1 MNATR
6 CDLHLHSSA
15 SVGNDEWY
23 SRYFGCP
30 ESYADPVR
38 QYELCKAR
46 GMSLVTLTDHDTLA
60 GGLQLI
66 DRPDFFLSEE
76 VTVTF
81 PENGCVMHVLAWN
94 ITQAQHDE
102 IQARRDDIYRLSEY
116 LSRVEIAHGLAH
128 PLLSPNWKLDADVVE
143 KVLLLFPTF
152 EGVNGLTDRRIEP
165 DLATLLNRLTPD
177 VIAALSARHGIAPV
191 GKTPHK
197 KALTAGSDDHTHRRS
212 GTIFTEVAA
221 ARLAPPEFIARV
233 MAGDGQPRG
242 RQAHLDTMAMSVKH
256 TTYHHLKERGAA
268 DVCYR
273 NPFVDV
279 MDVIAGREPRVAGAG
294 ETEGNGG
301 GGMSGAFVSSLRAGA
316 ERAELTMG
324 PAYDILD
331 IPERWSEEDDARVID
346 GVARLADQVLESAVE
361 DLLAGA
367 QEFDLYRVFGAFRDL
382 AGALVPGAP
391 IFFAADHFG
400 KQEQAVRK
408 VWEEWRAFPV
418 PPRPERLAV
427 FTDSLAQVD
436 GVSTWC
442 KRFVGRASAEGREVF
457 VPYCGERPTHV
468 GNATGFHAIPALT
481 SFTLPIYRGIEF
493 HVPSPLDT
501 LRWMWRE
508 GVTHVEL
515 ATPGPMGLVG
525 LAVARVLRLPVTASY
540 HTEVP
545 ALIGP
550 LGGNAMMEKAV
561 RRYLSWFYGRVDR
574 VFAFSGGSRD
584 TLVAMGVPAEKLS
597 VMPVAVDPEDF
608 SPSHRSPAVFEV
620 LDLDVGDRPVVLSV
634 GRLSE
639 EKNIPTIV
647 EAVERLQHRSPAP
660 VLLVVGDGPERATLE
675 ARFAGKSFVRF
686 TGLQSG
692 DTLKKLYASARAF
705 AFASRVDTLG
715 LVNMEAMASGLPVLV
730 PADAC
735 IAEFVTDGQSARLYP
750 FGASGLAEA
759 IAQVL
764 DDASCAAR
772 LAEGGRRAMIDRWK
786 QASFSQIWKS
796 LTQQV

>member
-15 SVGNDEWY
+15 SLGNDEWY

-76 VTVTF
+76 VTTTF

-94 ITQAQHDE
+94 VTQGQHDE
-102 IQARRDDIYRLSEY
+102 IQARREDIYRLSEY
-116 LSRVEIAHGLAH
+116 LSRENIAHGLAH

-165 DLATLLNRLTPD
+165 DLGTLLNRLTPE
-177 VIAALSARHGIAPV
+177 VIAALATRHGIAPV

-233 MAGDGQPRG
+233 MAGEGQPRG
-242 RQAHLDTMAMSVKH
+242 RQAHLDTMSMSVKH
-256 TTYHHLKERGAA
+256 TTYHHLKQRGGQ
-268 DVCYR
+268 DVSYR

-279 MDVIAGREPRVAGAG
+279 MDVIAGREPRVAGVG
-294 ETEGNGG
+294 EQESNGG
-301 GGMSGAFVSSLRAGA
+301 GGMAAAFVSSLRAGA
-316 ERAELTMG
+316 SRAELTMG

-382 AGALVPGAP
+382 AGALVPGTP

-400 KQEQAVRK
+400 KQEQAVRR
-408 VWEEWRAFPV
+408 VWEQWRAFPV

-468 GNATGFHAIPALT
+468 GDATGFHAIPALT

-515 ATPGPMGLVG
+515 ATPGPMGLVA
-525 LAVARVLRLPVTASY
+525 LAAARVLHLPVTASY

-550 LGGNAMMEKAV
+550 LGGNLMMEKAV
-561 RRYLSWFYGRVDR
+561 RRYLAWFYGRVDR
-574 VFAFSGGSRD
+574 VFAFSAGSRD

-620 LDLDVGDRPVVLSV
+620 LDLDVGDRPVILSV

-647 EAVERLQHRSPAP
+647 EAVERLQHRSPPP
-660 VLLVVGDGPERATLE
+660 VLLVVGEGPERAALE
-675 ARFAGKSFVRF
+675 ARFAAKAFVRF

-764 DDASCAAR
+764 DDASHAAR

-786 QASFSQIWKS
+786 QASFTQIWKS